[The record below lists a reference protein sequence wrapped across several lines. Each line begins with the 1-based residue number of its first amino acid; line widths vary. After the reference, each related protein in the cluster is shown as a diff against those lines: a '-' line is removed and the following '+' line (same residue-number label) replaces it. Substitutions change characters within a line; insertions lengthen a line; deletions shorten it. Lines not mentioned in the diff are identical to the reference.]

1 MKKLF
6 ACLFA
11 IIILVI
17 NVIPCFAATPTLS
30 VSASD
35 YTVAAGDTIKV
46 TVSLSA
52 NSELNALTFNV
63 NYNTDEFEYVAGSM
77 SSGGI
82 FEDEYVDFLTVG
94 TVRYDGVSY
103 NGTSSGG
110 TAISMSFRV
119 KNNEGKLGG
128 KISVSTVTATGAD
141 DSSVRVSG
149 SSIIVSCDHSRMVWE
164 PKTAATCTKA
174 GTETGTCTCGH
185 TATRETE
192 KKAHTYTSST
202 VKKPASCT
210 ETGIEVGTCTVCGAS
225 GAESKIPA
233 KGHDYSEWVVKQPA
247 TADTMG
253 IKERFCRNCGET
265 KTQMIPALIEGITP
279 EESTEEE
286 ESSTETTTEFEPI
299 YTPEPSTDD
308 YFEIETETTTVPNG
322 IFNNAVGSDIAIIA
336 VIVLAVL
343 VVLVLA
349 LYIVLIIRQKK
360 K

>member
-1 MKKLF
+1 MKKLLG
-6 ACLFA
+6 CLFA
-11 IIILVI
+11 IIILAI

-30 VSASD
+30 VSAND
-35 YTVAAGDTIKV
+35 YTVSAGDTI
-46 TVSLSA
+46 TVYVNLSA
-52 NSELNALTFNV
+52 ESQLSALTFDV
-63 NYNTDEFEYVAGSM
+63 KYNPEEFEYVAGSA
-77 SSGGI
+77 SSGSLFDSEFINVVSAGVI
-82 FEDEYVDFLTVG
+82 RCDTVSNNAVTRGG
-94 TVRYDGVSY
+94 TVASMKLKALG
-103 NGTSSGG
+103 SGG
-110 TAISMSFRV
+110 R
-119 KNNEGKLGG
+119 
-128 KISVSTVTATGAD
+128 ISVSTVTATGAD
-141 DSSVRVSG
+141 DSTVRVSG

-279 EESTEEE
+279 EEPTEEE

-299 YTPEPSTDD
+299 YTPEPSTNE
-308 YFEIETETTTVPNG
+308 YFEIETEPTTVPNG
-322 IFNNAVGSDIAIIA
+322 IFNNVVGSDIAIIA
-336 VIVLAVL
+336 VIALAVL
-343 VVLVLA
+343 VVVVLM

>member
-1 MKKLF
+1 MKKILG
-6 ACLFA
+6 CLFA

-17 NVIPCFAATPTLS
+17 NVIPCFAASSSLS
-30 VSASD
+30 IVSSD
-35 YTVAAGDTIKV
+35 YTISAGDTV
-46 TVSLSA
+46 TVSVSLSA
-52 NSELNALTFNV
+52 DSKLSALTFDV
-63 NYNTDEFEYVAGSM
+63 KYNPEEFEYVAGSA
-77 SSGGI
+77 SGGSL
-82 FEDEYVDFLTVG
+82 FDSEFVNVVSAG
-94 TVRYDGVSY
+94 TVRCDGVS
-103 NGTSSGG
+103 NSVVTRGG
-110 TAISMSFRV
+110 TVVSM
-119 KNNEGKLGG
+119 KLKALTNGG
-128 KISVSTVTATGAD
+128 RISVSAVTATD
-141 DSSVRVSG
+141 ENNEIVRVSG
-149 SSIIVSCDHSRMVWE
+149 SSIILSCDHKRMVWE
-164 PKTAATCTKA
+164 PKTVATCTKA
-174 GTETGTCTCGH
+174 GTETGTCACGY
-185 TATRETE
+185 TTTRETS
-192 KKAHTYTSST
+192 KAAHTYTSST

-210 ETGIEVGTCTVCGAS
+210 ETGVEVGTCTVCGAS

-265 KTQMIPALIEGITP
+265 KTQMIPALIEGITT
-279 EESTEEE
+279 EEPSEEE

-336 VIVLAVL
+336 VIALAILVV
-343 VVLVLA
+343 VVLV